1 MFFIVNHKHKV
12 LIGWSPKC
20 GCTTIKEYYLETIGI
35 KRKNKV
41 EVHHDPDVQQHVHH
55 SVLKKQDLNKLD
67 KYRKV
72 FLIRNPYKRV
82 ISGYLQ
88 RIVMNKTLYDT
99 RFREKDYANDGKIN
113 TFNKFIDTMI
123 NNRKH
128 IEDNHHFDQQCTH
141 NYNVFQNRKWKWD
154 FVMDLD
160 NLDHDIV
167 RLNKMLNTNVKL
179 NEMNKVKH
187 TEIHVEKAYDL
198 TIKQLLALDG
208 MPSYESFFNEQI
220 ADKIAKIYKLDMDN
234 FKKWGHQYKVPVRK
248 PQFIIAGTQKGGTVA
263 LMENLNKH
271 PDIHVVDEPHFFDD
285 SNQFRKGFQFYES
298 LFKTPKKIAGEK
310 TPDYMYFPHVIDKIH
325 AYDRNVKLIICLRD
339 PIKRAYSQ
347 YNMSLQLAE
356 SLPNCGEKMMYIK
369 HFYKNGQ
376 PMTFTEVL
384 QRDIEKMKEPRFFCD
399 CIRKGF
405 YDEQLLNIYKKFPK
419 ENVLVVISE
428 RMRKNFEAEY
438 NKILRFIGAKQVKI
452 ILEPEQHVRTYEKPI
467 TKKDYE
473 LLKKMYD
480 PHNRNLFKLLG
491 YNINEWHVD

>member
-20 GCTTIKEYYLETIGI
+20 GCTTIKEYYLEAIGI

-72 FLIRNPYKRV
+72 LLIRNPYKRV

-113 TFNKFIDTMI
+113 TFNKFIDTML

-128 IEDNHHFDQQCTH
+128 VEDNHHFDQQCTH

-160 NLDHDIV
+160 NLDSDIV
-167 RLNKMLNTNVKL
+167 KLNKMLNTSVKL

-220 ADKIAKIYKLDMDN
+220 INKIGKIYKLDLDN

-248 PQFIIAGTQKGGTVA
+248 NNPIIMCGQGGSRTRLIAQIFKEMKNTYLIESSEDTYDSIALRQSKLHDYVRDMLMKNKTCNYNPVNDNHINDSMRRFIHLLDQEKCNFNKIWGWKEPFSRHYLPYLYKEFPKMRVIYIKRDTVPSEKHIEGETEVFDKIFEGQYKEMSYDQKFR
-263 LMENLNKH
+263 MLNNKL
-271 PDIHVVDEPHFFDD
+271 DKSCIDFF
-285 SNQFRKGFQFYES
+285 KE
-298 LFKTPKKIAGEK
+298 KKI
-310 TPDYMYFPHVIDKIH
+310 DHIVINTD
-325 AYDRNVKLIICLRD
+325 
-339 PIKRAYSQ
+339 
-347 YNMSLQLAE
+347 
-356 SLPNCGEKMMYIK
+356 
-369 HFYKNGQ
+369 
-376 PMTFTEVL
+376 
-384 QRDIEKMKEPRFFCD
+384 
-399 CIRKGF
+399 
-405 YDEQLLNIYKKFPK
+405 QLLNSKF
-419 ENVLVVISE
+419 
-428 RMRKNFEAEY
+428 MKNEMDKMAKFLNTSY
-438 NKILRFIGAKQVKI
+438 N
-452 ILEPEQHVRTYEKPI
+452 YEKCQ
-467 TKKDYE
+467 
-473 LLKKMYD
+473 
-480 PHNRNLFKLLG
+480 KL
-491 YNINEWHVD
+491 IVK